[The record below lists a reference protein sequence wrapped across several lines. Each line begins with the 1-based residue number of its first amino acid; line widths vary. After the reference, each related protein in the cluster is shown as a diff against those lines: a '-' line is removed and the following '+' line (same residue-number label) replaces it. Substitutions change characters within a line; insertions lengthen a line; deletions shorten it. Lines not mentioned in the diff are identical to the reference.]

1 MPDCTGHLREMKKSF
16 PKSETVML
24 ANVKLLLKLIALL
37 WRNDMRSRV
46 AWSTTIG
53 GNLDPAV
60 SRLAATGMQTGSS
73 ISLDSFRATLMKS
86 DNGSIERPSRP
97 ECSQSVADTP
107 FAHTMIC
114 KVLSYHRFSFP
125 RRKWRK
131 RSSDPQGFDESRHTM
146 KAADAMDCRVSSFL
160 LLVSLRMDRI
170 YHQAC

>member
-1 MPDCTGHLREMKKSF
+1 MKKSF

-24 ANVKLLLKLIALL
+24 EKVKLLLKLIALL
-37 WRNDMRSRV
+37 WRNEMRSRV
-46 AWSTTIG
+46 AWSTVIG
-53 GNLDPAV
+53 DTLDPAV
-60 SRLAATGMQTGSS
+60 SPLAAAGTWTESS
-73 ISLDSFRATLMKS
+73 LSCDSFRATLMKS

-131 RSSDPQGFDESRHTM
+131 RSSGPQGFDESRHTM
-146 KAADAMDCRVSSFL
+146 KAADAMDCRVSSL
-160 LLVSLRMDRI
+160 PSLVSLSLDRI
-170 YHQAC
+170 